1 MTVFIMPPGGFAV
14 LGVLIAIS
22 VVFEMRRKRRA
33 GGPEDEAIASQED
46 VCASC
51 QMCDLKEREA

>member
-1 MTVFIMPPGGFAV
+1 MTVFIMPPGASPV

-33 GGPEDEAIASQED
+33 GEPEDEAIASQED